1 MAPNES
7 AEQGST
13 PTSPLPPCS
22 NLTLIGEVARSLRF
36 APDLLQLADM
46 IVQAVTDGGRRPFNG
61 VHLRIELD
69 AVDWAVAMGGR
80 QAS

>member
-1 MAPNES
+1 MKAQNRAALP
-7 AEQGST
+7 
-13 PTSPLPPCS
+13 PLPSPPCS